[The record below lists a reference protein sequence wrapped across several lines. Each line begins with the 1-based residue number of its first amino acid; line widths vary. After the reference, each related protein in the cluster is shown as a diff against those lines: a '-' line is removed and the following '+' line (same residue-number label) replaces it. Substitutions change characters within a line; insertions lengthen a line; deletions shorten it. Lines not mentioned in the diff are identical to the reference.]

1 MFKVPFLPF
10 QMDAKHISA
19 TPLTSHTATH
29 PPRPLTSPLY
39 RLTLNDVFFIGCVP
53 SLAASYLFLHG
64 WLIFP
69 TGLGVSQG
77 SCGEMGDHA
86 GGGNGEGVMGRG
98 SAACEPD
105 RKREELGEEP
115 IPEAPQVM
123 WF

>member
-1 MFKVPFLPF
+1 MFKVPSLPF
-10 QMDAKHISA
+10 QVDMKFFCHS
-19 TPLTSHTATH
+19 SHTATH

-53 SLAASYLFLHG
+53 SVAASYLFLHG

-86 GGGNGEGVMGRG
+86 GGGTGEGLTGPRVCRMRAGQ
-98 SAACEPD
+98 
-105 RKREELGEEP
+105 EEGG
-115 IPEAPQVM
+115 AG
-123 WF
+123 